1 MVSIPAVD
9 TAAVKSAYQ
18 ALQTPLKGTRIQNEF
33 YEKLLRLGVV
43 NSNVRLGDLTRL
55 LEDVRFGETMTSDKG
70 MRLLLKP
77 LSRLKQAS
85 QDLYTA
91 EDDFWK
97 IYSWSQEKKRIGDS
111 LIKAGIKK
119 GDEFTDAA
127 GNTIKFTDDYLEQ
140 EAANIVKN
148 NIPNYDYVGEFIKGL
163 RKFPMV
169 TSYLFPAEFKNRH
182 KHCKTWIKRS

>member
-1 MVSIPAVD
+1 M
-9 TAAVKSAYQ
+9 K
-18 ALQTPLKGTRIQNEF
+18 NF
-33 YEKLLRLGVV
+33 LRLGVV

-77 LSRLKQAS
+77 LSKLKQAS

-97 IYSWSQEKKRIGDS
+97 IYSWSQEKKRLGDS

-119 GDEFTDAA
+119 GDEFTDLA
-127 GNTIKFTDDYLEQ
+127 GNTVKFTDDYLEQ

-148 NIPNYDYVGEFIKGL
+148 NIPNYDYVGRI
-163 RKFPMV
+163 
-169 TSYLFPAEFKNRH
+169 Y
-182 KHCKTWIKRS
+182 

>member
-1 MVSIPAVD
+1 
-9 TAAVKSAYQ
+9 
-18 ALQTPLKGTRIQNEF
+18 
-33 YEKLLRLGVV
+33 
-43 NSNVRLGDLTRL
+43 
-55 LEDVRFGETMTSDKG
+55 

-77 LSRLKQAS
+77 LSKLKQAS

-111 LIKAGIKK
+111 LLKAGIKK

-148 NIPNYDYVGEFIKGL
+148 NIPNYDYVGDFIKGL
-163 RKFPMV
+163 RKFPIGNFV
-169 TSYLFPAEFKNRH
+169 SFPAEILRTGTNIVRRGLKEINYTVTRSRRH
-182 KHCKTWIKRS
+182 SM

>member
-1 MVSIPAVD
+1 MNATTSPTGQPQAYYTTDSIAEALEKTNASNRNSSGFMRVYENLFLYPKATSQIAKTILSPVTHLRNFISAGAFAAANGIIPAVD

-18 ALQTPLKGTRIQNEF
+18 ALQTPLKGTRQQNEF

-91 EDDFWK
+91 
-97 IYSWSQEKKRIGDS
+97 
-111 LIKAGIKK
+111 
-119 GDEFTDAA
+119 
-127 GNTIKFTDDYLEQ
+127 
-140 EAANIVKN
+140 
-148 NIPNYDYVGEFIKGL
+148 
-163 RKFPMV
+163 
-169 TSYLFPAEFKNRH
+169 
-182 KHCKTWIKRS
+182 